1 MGFFFPV
8 SCFEKGWKLENGD
21 ERHGV
26 FFVLLCVCV
35 FLLLLL
41 FCFVECDIFV
51 FGCTVCVE
59 FGVDLGRDGVVER
72 RKGGAVRG
80 RK

>member
-1 MGFFFPV
+1 MRDMV
-8 SCFEKGWKLENGD
+8 CFSSY
-21 ERHGV
+21 
-26 FFVLLCVCV
+26 CVCV
-35 FLLLLL
+35 VFFLLL
-41 FCFVECDIFV
+41 FCFVECEIFV

-59 FGVDLGRDGVVER
+59 FGVDWGRDGVVER